1 MPWIHTRT
9 SVSPWQYRNLSF
21 PPARPFLL
29 DNVGAMDNLPSSAT
43 ALIGS
48 AVAVCLL
55 LANAKSL
62 PLAHTL
68 RLLPSLYRLFHPRLF
83 PATTPPTKTTRGTTA
98 TTIGGGG
105 EEGGGGSAAAAHP
118 TLFTHHTSR
127 SRAVVLDLDVNLHKS
142 NSTFFSDADV
152 SRAALLSTL
161 LSAGLARTAA
171 MPLLAA
177 VQCAFKREIAPF
189 RAYDVSSRVLAWDE
203 KSVFVVTYFVRPGF
217 KLRGATEV
225 EVGGGPGA
233 VLRDGSLRKG
243 VFAVMVSRYVCK
255 AGRETVP
262 PRKVLEAAGLLVPQG
277 GKEGEAAAD
286 GLLAAEFVDEAVK
299 SGLQYVSECMMV

>member
-1 MPWIHTRT
+1 
-9 SVSPWQYRNLSF
+9 
-21 PPARPFLL
+21 
-29 DNVGAMDNLPSSAT
+29 MDNLPSSAT

-68 RLLPSLYRLFHPRLF
+68 RLLPSLYRLFRPRLF
-83 PATTPPTKTTRGTTA
+83 PATTAPTKTTRVTTTTA
-98 TTIGGGG
+98 TVGGEGGEGGG
-105 EEGGGGSAAAAHP
+105 GGGGSAAAAAHP
-118 TLFTHHTSR
+118 TLFAHHTSR
-127 SRAVVLDLDVNLHKS
+127 SRAVALDLDVNLHKS

-217 KLRGATEV
+217 ELRGATEV
-225 EVGGGPGA
+225 EVGGGPAA
-233 VLRDGSLRKG
+233 VLRDGALRKG

-262 PRKVLEAAGLLVPQG
+262 PRRVLEAAGLLVPQG

-299 SGLQYVSECMMV
+299 SGLRYMSECMMV